1 MVKTLEPGAQLA
13 IHAIRRA
20 SLKDGASCPVN
31 TERVIAAQLSMRAF
45 AQILLEAG
53 RKLNLGEVGA
63 IDPTPDERTLLNV
76 MSAAQNE
83 DDDAFL
89 AGLRWLVGREPSG
102 GIREC
107 ARAAAASF
115 AAAGWTWGAPIPKR
129 TPEPPYGMKPVR
141 PVN

>member
-53 RKLNLGEVGA
+53 RKLNLGEVEVQEFGTGR
-63 IDPTPDERTLLNV
+63 DVLLRVGLQPGGDKAQQEQLEQQLMNADTAQYYN
-76 MSAAQNE
+76 AA
-83 DDDAFL
+83 
-89 AGLRWLVGREPSG
+89 V
-102 GIREC
+102 
-107 ARAAAASF
+107 
-115 AAAGWTWGAPIPKR
+115 
-129 TPEPPYGMKPVR
+129 V
-141 PVN
+141 